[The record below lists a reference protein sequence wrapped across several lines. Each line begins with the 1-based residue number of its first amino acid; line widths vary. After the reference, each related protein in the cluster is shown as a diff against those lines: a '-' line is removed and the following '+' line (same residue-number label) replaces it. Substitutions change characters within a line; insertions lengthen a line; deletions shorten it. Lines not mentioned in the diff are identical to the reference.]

1 MLKILLIVIGV
12 MLVYSFIRFR
22 IRLSVELKMVEFLA
36 GRSMAAPND
45 VWTMLSLASAYTNAE
60 LYAQAG
66 SVYSRIKSD
75 PMLYNSLP
83 QGTVESVETNIKFCN
98 KPLPWSHGAKDH
110 HSFRYLHYFFLKRI
124 GGRRYN
130 FIREEDALAFNS
142 YMNYKN

>member
-1 MLKILLIVIGV
+1 MFKILLIIIGV

-36 GRSMAAPND
+36 GKSMAAPND

-60 LYAQAG
+60 LYAQAC

-83 QGTVESVETNIKFCN
+83 QGTVESIETNIKFCN
-98 KPLPWSHGAKDH
+98 KPLPWSNGAKDH
-110 HSFRYLHYFFLKRI
+110 HSFRFLHYFFLKRI